1 MDIKHVVNATAA
13 ITLGKD
19 MVFRDYVQGA
29 YRMRGIGMGQKIDV
43 FIIPEVVQLMQREL
57 KLVTIPVQREE
68 HVLEDVVAWLLVN
81 SLRSEQIQWTM
92 LCVQNI
98 GNLYRKTA
106 FKCIHRNTKYFVEG
120 GKRSE
125 QLLSDNTQLSASS
138 SAAFLD
144 QVDKDQALEVFN
156 ESIDFSLETSA
167 PNPVSFAKKLLAM
180 LTDNAHFLTP
190 EQMLVGKRYYCVHHH
205 QHLMYFISLQTIN
218 LMVILGVIMAG

>member
-43 FIIPEVVQLMQREL
+43 LIIPEVVQLMQREL
-57 KLVTIPVQREE
+57 KLVTFPVQREE

-106 FKCIHRNTKYFVEG
+106 FKCIHHNTKYFVEG

-125 QLLSDNTQLSASS
+125 QLPETTQLTPAP
-138 SAAFLD
+138 SAAFFE

-167 PNPVSFAKKLLAM
+167 PNPVSFAKKLQAM
-180 LTDNAHFLTP
+180 LTDNADFLTP
-190 EQMLVGKRYYCVHHH
+190 EQVLVGNRYVPFVLDLKYGACDGKW
-205 QHLMYFISLQTIN
+205 L
-218 LMVILGVIMAG
+218 